1 MQVQE
6 QFTQKALQK
15 QIELEEILR
24 EQQEEA
30 KSYKCRAR
38 YMLVLVLLMLVLLC
52 MGGLYVWLQEQKLGE
67 LNSLVAQ
74 SQNES
79 NEQANQ
85 SQSDYG
91 PPLDEEKEW
100 TEELEQTP
108 DEEDEFTEEP
118 ELIIPE

>member
-30 KSYKCRAR
+30 KSNKCRAR

-52 MGGLYVWLQEQKLGE
+52 MGGLYIWLQEQKIGE

-79 NEQANQ
+79 NEQTNQ
-85 SQSDYG
+85 SQSDLG
-91 PPLDEEKEW
+91 PPVDEVKEFTETEEQIESEKNW
-100 TEELEQTP
+100 TEEEN
-108 DEEDEFTEEP
+108 EP
-118 ELIIPE
+118 E